1 MRIGHA
7 TTAIKLATLPVIAGL
22 ETRERGVGQEKVV
35 VMTETE
41 DQEAQ
46 DAETQ
51 DLVPDLL
58 TAAKRSALKIVRVAM
73 TDVVVA
79 GGKMVVNKIGEIL
92 ASTTVIA
99 PTRVSRKIGKKINH
113 KTSDR

>member
-1 MRIGHA
+1 MS
-7 TTAIKLATLPVIAGL
+7 
-22 ETRERGVGQEKVV
+22 
-35 VMTETE
+35 ETE

-46 DAETQ
+46 DADNQ
-51 DLVPDLL
+51 DPVPDLQ
-58 TAAKRSALKIVRVAM
+58 TAAKRSALRIVRVAT
-73 TDVVVA
+73 TDVMVA

-92 ASTTVIA
+92 ASTAVIA

>member
-1 MRIGHA
+1 MS
-7 TTAIKLATLPVIAGL
+7 K
-22 ETRERGVGQEKVV
+22 
-35 VMTETE
+35 TE

-51 DLVPDLL
+51 DPVPDLQ
-58 TAAKRSALKIVRVAM
+58 TAAKRSALKIVRVAK
-73 TDVVVA
+73 TDVMVA

-92 ASTTVIA
+92 DLMAVIA
-99 PTRVSRKIGKKINH
+99 PTRFSRKIGKKINH